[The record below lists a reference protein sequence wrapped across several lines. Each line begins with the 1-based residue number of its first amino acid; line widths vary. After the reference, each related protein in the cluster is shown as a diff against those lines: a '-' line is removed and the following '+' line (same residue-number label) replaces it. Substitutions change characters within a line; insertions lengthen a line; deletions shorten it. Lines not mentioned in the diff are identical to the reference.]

1 MSDSTSRPAL
11 VLFAAGA
18 ARWPHWEGP
27 LRAALKA
34 AGVAADLVTEAAP
47 EEVDFIVYAPGGD
60 TPPDFTAFT
69 RCRAV
74 LGLWAGV
81 ERIVTNATLSQPLC
95 RMVDPGL
102 TQGMVEYVCAHALR
116 LHLGIDAQLR
126 AQDGRWNHAAPP
138 LAGERPVAVLG
149 LGALGTAC
157 ARALAG
163 LGFPVMGW
171 SRRQKTLPGIDCH
184 QGRQGLQ
191 AVLSRAQIVVTLLP
205 ATAQTENLL
214 DTETLGW
221 LPHGAAIINPGR
233 GTLIDDAALLAA
245 LASGRVGQATL
256 DVFRVEPLPPDHP
269 YWGHPRVTVTP
280 HIAAETRPATA
291 APVIAENIRRGLAG
305 EPLLHLVDRQAGY

>member
-1 MSDSTSRPAL
+1 MNPV

-18 ARWPHWEGP
+18 ARWPQWEGP

-34 AGVAADLVTEAAP
+34 AGVKADLVTSAAP
-47 EEVDFIVYAPGGD
+47 DTVDFIIYAPGGD

-81 ERIVTNATLSQPLC
+81 ERIVSNPTLTQPLC

-102 TQGMVEYVCAHALR
+102 TQGMVDYVCGHALR
-116 LHLGIDAQLR
+116 LHLGLDALV
-126 AQDGRWNHAAPP
+126 AGQDGRWNHEPPP
-138 LAGERPVAVLG
+138 LSSERPVAVLG
-149 LGALGTAC
+149 LGALGAAC

-171 SRRQKTLPGIDCH
+171 SRRPKTLPGIECH
-184 QGRQGLQ
+184 HGQAGLR
-191 AVLSRAQIVVTLLP
+191 AVLERAQIVVTLLP
-205 ATAQTENLL
+205 ATAATENLL
-214 DTETLGW
+214 NAKTLAR

-233 GTLIDDAALLAA
+233 GTLIDDEALLAA

-256 DVFRVEPLPPDHP
+256 DVFRIEPLPADHP
-269 YWGHPRVTVTP
+269 YWAHPRVTVTP

>member
-1 MSDSTSRPAL
+1 MNPV

-18 ARWPHWEGP
+18 ARWPQWEGP

-34 AGVAADLVTEAAP
+34 AGVKADLVTSAAP
-47 EEVDFIVYAPGGD
+47 DTVDFVIYAPGGD

-81 ERIVTNATLSQPLC
+81 ERIVSNPTLTQPLC

-102 TQGMVEYVCAHALR
+102 TQGMVDYVCGHALR
-116 LHLGIDAQLR
+116 LHLGLDALV
-126 AQDGRWNHAAPP
+126 AGQDGRWNHEPPP
-138 LAGERPVAVLG
+138 LSSERPVAVLG
-149 LGALGTAC
+149 LGALGAAC

-171 SRRQKTLPGIDCH
+171 SRRPKTLPGIECH
-184 QGRQGLQ
+184 HGQAGLR
-191 AVLSRAQIVVTLLP
+191 AVLERAQIVVTLLP
-205 ATAQTENLL
+205 ATAATENLL
-214 DTETLGW
+214 NAETLAR

-233 GTLIDDAALLAA
+233 GTLIDDEALLAA

-256 DVFRVEPLPPDHP
+256 DVFRIEPLPADHP
-269 YWGHPRVTVTP
+269 YWAHPRVTVTP